1 MNRSK
6 VFNAEQEKAEKEK
19 QQKIEK
25 QKGNIYMYVIPILN
39 SDSNLAEKLRL
50 ERETLEE
57 QRRLRDTSARI
68 QVKILIQILIQISF
82 YFALS
87 FY

>member
-39 SDSNLAEKLRL
+39 SDSILAEKLRL